1 MLACKSCHA
10 LSLEENCPACGGEM
24 SKEWQGFLEILDPE
38 NSVLAKEMG
47 IRTPGKFAL
56 RVR

>member
-10 LSLEENCPACGGEM
+10 LSLKEPCLACGGEM
-24 SKEWQGFLEILDPE
+24 SREWQGFLEILDPE
-38 NSVLAKEMG
+38 NSALAKEMG
-47 IRTPGKFAL
+47 ILTPGKFAL

>member
-1 MLACKSCHA
+1 
-10 LSLEENCPACGGEM
+10 M

-38 NSVLAKEMG
+38 NSALAQEMG